1 MTSFFFDPTR
11 TGLQHLHDLMS
22 LDVQPGISATLN
34 MRLTHAE
41 EGFVRFEAT
50 PDTRFYNLVGS
61 AHGGYI
67 ATLLDSACGGA
78 VHSRLAAG
86 QTYITLELKTSY
98 HRPVTI
104 ETGPIRA
111 EGRILSFG
119 RRIAFTEAKLFG
131 RSDKLLASAT
141 STLLVSNL

>member
-1 MTSFFFDPTR
+1 MTSYFFDPTQ
-11 TGLQHLHDLMS
+11 TGMEHLRAIMS
-22 LDVQPGISATLN
+22 LDVQPGISATLS

-41 EGFVRFEAT
+41 EGFVIFEAT

-78 VHSRLAAG
+78 THSRLAAG
-86 QTYITLELKTSY
+86 QTYITLDLNTSY

-104 ETGPIRA
+104 ENGPIRA

-119 RRIAFTEAKLFG
+119 RRISYTEAKLFG
-131 RSDKLLASAT
+131 RGNKLLASAT
-141 STLLVSNL
+141 STLLVSTI

>member
-1 MTSFFFDPTR
+1 
-11 TGLQHLHDLMS
+11 MS
-22 LDVQPGISATLN
+22 LDTQPGISATLN

-41 EGFVRFEAT
+41 EGFVIFEAT
-50 PDTRFYNLVGS
+50 PDQRFYNLVGS

-104 ETGPIRA
+104 ETGPIHA
-111 EGRILSFG
+111 EGRLLSFG
-119 RRIAFTEAKLFG
+119 KRIASAEAKLYG
-131 RSDKLLASAT
+131 RNEKLLASAT
-141 STLLVSNL
+141 STLLISNI